1 MSARVLQAM
10 GMLAKA
16 LLLIMPPQVGLLSGF
31 CAGLVS
37 IANFI
42 GPRQPNLEIKILDY
56 MSLR

>member
-1 MSARVLQAM
+1 M